1 MIPKQRRP
9 VDDDPERVART
20 RTLAIAAAAGD
31 RDAFGELYRLY
42 HGTVY
47 AFAWHRTSNAALAHD
62 ITHDAFTRALA
73 KIDTFTEW
81 NGSGFIGWVTTI
93 ARNLLADHF
102 KASRNRF
109 EIPVAEWFEAD
120 VITPAVDEEVLAG
133 LTAAE
138 VHAAIARLSDSQRQ
152 CITLRFLKG
161 LSVIETADAMGKH
174 EGAIKTLQYR
184 ATLTLG
190 RLLLHDPRQ
199 ILEAAA

>member
-9 VDDDPERVART
+9 VDDDPDPVHVRA
-20 RTLAIAAAAGD
+20 LATAAAAGD
-31 RDAFGELYRLY
+31 RDAFGELYQLH

-47 AFAWHRTSNAALAHD
+47 AFVRHRTNSSTLAED
-62 ITHDAFTRALA
+62 VTHDAFVRALA
-73 KIDTFTEW
+73 KIDSFTEW
-81 NGSGFIGWVTTI
+81 NGSGFIGWVITI

-109 EIPVAEWFEAD
+109 EIPVAEWFEGD

-138 VHAAIARLSDSQRQ
+138 VHAAIARLNDSQRQ

-161 LSVIETADAMGKH
+161 LSVAETADALGKH